1 MDMELYE
8 QMKRVRI
15 DENEWAG
22 ESLKKNTGKLV
33 EAVEKLG
40 IGITLAGVSTTGR
53 QEFLLEFS
61 DGKKTLMA
69 YVNTRFI
76 TMGCKPFYTFSKLF
90 TCGSTLTGL
99 AVGYV
104 KKFFGK

>member
-1 MDMELYE
+1 
-8 QMKRVRI
+8 MKRAGI
-15 DENEWAG
+15 DESELVD
-22 ESLKKNTGKLV
+22 ESLKKNTRKLV
-33 EAVEKLG
+33 AAVENLG
-40 IGITLAGVSTTGR
+40 MGIVLAGVSTTGR
-53 QEFLLEFS
+53 REFLLEFS
-61 DGKKTLMA
+61 DDKKTLMA

-76 TMGCKPFYTFSKLF
+76 TMGYKPFYTFTKLF

>member
-1 MDMELYE
+1 MDLYE
-8 QMKRVRI
+8 EMKRVRI
-15 DENEWAG
+15 DENELFDG
-22 ESLKKNTGKLV
+22 NLKKNTRKLV
-33 EAVEKLG
+33 EAVENLG
-40 IGITLAGVSTTGR
+40 MGITLAGVSATGR
-53 QEFLLEFS
+53 REFLLEFS

-76 TMGCKPFYTFSKLF
+76 TMGCKPFYTFAKLF

>member
-1 MDMELYE
+1 MDLYE
-8 QMKRVRI
+8 EMKRVRI
-15 DENEWAG
+15 YENECVG
-22 ESLKKNTGKLV
+22 ESLKKNTWNLV

-40 IGITLAGVSTTGR
+40 MGITLAGVSTTGR

-61 DGKKTLMA
+61 DGKKTLMV

-76 TMGCKPFYTFSKLF
+76 TMGYKPFYTFTKLF
-90 TCGSTLTGL
+90 TCGSTLTDW

>member
-1 MDMELYE
+1 MNTDLYE
-8 QMKRVRI
+8 EMKLAGI
-15 DENEWAG
+15 DENELVDG
-22 ESLKKNTGKLV
+22 NLKKNTRKLV
-33 EAVEKLG
+33 EAVENLG
-40 IGITLAGVSTTGR
+40 MGITLAGVTTTGR
-53 QEFLLEFS
+53 REFLLEFS

-76 TMGCKPFYTFSKLF
+76 TMGCKPFCTFAKLF
-90 TCGSTLTGL
+90 TCGSTLTGW

>member
-1 MDMELYE
+1 MELYE

-15 DENEWAG
+15 DENKYVTEGVKRNARR
-22 ESLKKNTGKLV
+22 LV

-40 IGITLAGVSTTGR
+40 MGITLAGVSTTGR

-76 TMGCKPFYTFSKLF
+76 TMGYKPFYTFSKLF
-90 TCGSTLTGL
+90 TCGSTLTDW
-99 AVGYV
+99 AVVYV